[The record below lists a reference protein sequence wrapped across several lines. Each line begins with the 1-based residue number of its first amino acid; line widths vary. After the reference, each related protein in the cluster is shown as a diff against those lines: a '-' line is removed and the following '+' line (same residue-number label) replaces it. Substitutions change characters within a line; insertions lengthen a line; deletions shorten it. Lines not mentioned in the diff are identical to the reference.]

1 MPLKAKGRVRDVM
14 LAERPEVG
22 RVVQRASSLA
32 ARGPPGVFDRWFPFF
47 PISHMQISAPAPE
60 RRSGYSGG
68 EVRKR
73 RRLRSAVRR
82 GFAYG
87 DPHSLIFPLY
97 LHYVFYLPKVF
108 SCAARPLPHS
118 V

>member
-1 MPLKAKGRVRDVM
+1 M
-14 LAERPEVG
+14 LAEGPEAG
-22 RVVQRASSLA
+22 RVVQRARSLA

-47 PISHMQISAPAPE
+47 SISHMQISAPAQE
-60 RRSGYSGG
+60 RAASWCSGG
-68 EVRKR
+68 EVQKR

-97 LHYVFYLPKVF
+97 LHYVFYLPKV
-108 SCAARPLPHS
+108 
-118 V
+118 